1 MPKLS
6 LFTPL
11 GLLKLSAKQ
20 SPAES
25 FYGQMRAALGDQF
38 DLSEGTHVEASLY
51 ARAMAL
57 GRAATL
63 LEHAGDQA
71 YPATITELIPSREA
85 EYGIVPGPLDSIAD
99 RRAALGAAA
108 LLPKGATITALEETF
123 GVLLGDDFLGVRP
136 TPSPEAVNYPTNLGD
151 QPMNLQT
158 TRVERKFV
166 RVIDAVT
173 LGAPGSFTLRYAAL
187 DENEPTLIASLD
199 DLEKPIST
207 TRLLVGDVLVLDSE
221 TPTRTEVVTVTASA
235 NDFYGDPDIC
245 YRTFT
250 ATIANTHA
258 AGFSGT
264 TMPFPLWA
272 SSKRHYMIALTDT
285 AAVDAEK
292 RRKANDLAAR
302 LFSCVATWSVVAGE
316 VTGGVG
322 LAGPFTVGEG
332 LLGVTPLGSMYF

>member
-38 DLSEGTHVEASLY
+38 ALDEGTHVEASVY

-85 EYGIVPGPLDSIAD
+85 EFGIVPGPLDSIAD
-99 RRAALGAAA
+99 RRRTLGAAT
-108 LLPKGATITALEETF
+108 LLPKGATYTALVEAF
-123 GVLLGDDFLGVRP
+123 GALLGDDFLGIRP
-136 TPSPEAVNYPTNLGD
+136 TPSPEAVNYPTELGD
-151 QPMNLQT
+151 QPMNLQLPE
-158 TRVERKFV
+158 VERKFIRLMEPLTSGGPEYKLV
-166 RVIDAVT
+166 DYLPLDPNKGTFDAASRV
-173 LGAPGSFTLRYAAL
+173 
-187 DENEPTLIASLD
+187 
-199 DLEKPIST
+199 
-207 TRLLVGDVLVLDSE
+207 LVGDVLVVDSE
-221 TPTRTEVVTVTASA
+221 NASRTERVTVTLTSVGEDGFAFA
-235 NDFYGDPDIC
+235 A
-245 YRTFT
+245 TFT
-250 ATIANTHA
+250 NTHA
-258 AGFSGT
+258 AGVSAT
-264 TMPFPLWA
+264 TMPFPLWM
-272 SSKRHYMIALTDT
+272 SSKRHYMIALSPT

-292 RRKANDLAAR
+292 RRKTNELAAR
-302 LFSCVATWSVVAGE
+302 LFSCVATWSIVAGT